1 MSYLAELAKGSGI
14 VARREASPLVPV
26 PGQAMPKKVPS
37 RLYRRGNKSYPI
49 YSGFQ
54 PVTTGQNQQGK

>member
-14 VARREASPLVPV
+14 EAKREALSFASD
-26 PGQAMPKKVPS
+26 QAKRQKVPS
-37 RLYRRGNKSYPI
+37 RLYQRGNKSYPI

-54 PVTTGQNQQGK
+54 PVTTVREQNGK

>member
-14 VARREASPLVPV
+14 EVKREALPFVSD
-26 PGQAMPKKVPS
+26 QATRQKVPS
-37 RLYRRGNKSYPI
+37 RLYQRGNKSYPI

-54 PVTTGQNQQGK
+54 PVATARGQKDK